1 MVDDP
6 NSPQQPSI
14 PSARP
19 KTGPDAGMTPSAKPL
34 YSTSA
39 YSRRST
45 PPPPPPNLRETPLRE
60 RTRKRRSKSRSGT
73 DWLWVL
79 LASAV
84 FGFVL
89 LISLSAMLI
98 VRTTQGQ
105 VEVIPTADV
114 LAMLPTAVIVRSNF
128 SSSELGD
135 SLVLPDGSSIALKP
149 WDGVSRFTMVLA
161 GLDRRPGESGLAHRT
176 DTLMLLSLDPAS
188 NSMGILSIP
197 RDLYVQVPGFSS
209 LQRINT
215 PMVYGESRE
224 PGYGPRLLMQTVQ
237 LNLGMRVNDYLVLDF
252 QAFIDIVNILG
263 GVEINN
269 PTTINDRLYPD
280 MNYGYDP
287 FFLPAG
293 KHFLNGYDALRYAR
307 TRHGD
312 SDINRA
318 QRQQQT
324 LFAIRDRILNL
335 EMLPSLI
342 LQAPALWQSFRA
354 NVYTG
359 LSLEQVIQLGLYVK
373 DIPAE
378 NIKTGV
384 ISFEY
389 LQSYTTPDGASVLVP
404 NRARLGDLM
413 VSVFGP
419 NYSQ

>member
-1 MVDDP
+1 
-6 NSPQQPSI
+6 
-14 PSARP
+14 
-19 KTGPDAGMTPSAKPL
+19 
-34 YSTSA
+34 
-39 YSRRST
+39 
-45 PPPPPPNLRETPLRE
+45 LRE
-60 RTRKRRSKSRSGT
+60 RTRKRRSKSRSGS

-89 LISLSAMLI
+89 LMSLSAMLI
-98 VRTTQGQ
+98 VRATQGQ
-105 VEVIPTADV
+105 AEIIPTADV
-114 LAMLPTAVIVRSNF
+114 LAALPTAVIARTDF
-128 SSSELGD
+128 SSAELGD

-161 GLDRRPGESGLAHRT
+161 GLDRRPEETGLAYRT
-176 DTLMLLSLDPAS
+176 DTMMLLSIDPAT
-188 NSMGILSIP
+188 NTMGILSIP
-197 RDLYVQVPGFSS
+197 RDLYVQVPGYAA

-224 PGYGPRLLMQTVQ
+224 PGYGPTLMMQTVQ
-237 LNLGMRVNDYLVLDF
+237 LNLGMRVNDYLLLDF
-252 QAFIDIVNILG
+252 QAFIDIVDIIG
-263 GVEINN
+263 GIEVNN
-269 PTTINDRLYPD
+269 ESTINDRLYPD

-287 FFLPAG
+287 FYLPVG
-293 KHFLNGYDALRYAR
+293 KHFLSGYDALRYAR

-318 QRQQQT
+318 KRQQET
-324 LFAIRDRILNL
+324 IFAIRDRILNL
-335 EMLPSLI
+335 EMLPGLI

-373 DIPAE
+373 DIPQE
-378 NIKTGV
+378 NITTGV

-389 LQSYTTPDGASVLVP
+389 LQNYTTPDGASVLVP
-404 NRARLGDLM
+404 NRTRLGDLM

-419 NYSQ
+419 NYAQ